1 MKVVLIQILFLSS
14 LFNLLGQTT
23 VNKVSKSDGYQ
34 IAGTIKGLGKSE
46 VFLAH
51 YFGASQ
57 QVIKDTVVADEKGH
71 FVFKGT
77 EDLPEGLYLI
87 SFLKNKY
94 LDFIIG
100 EKQFSFE
107 TDTLDLIG
115 SMKISNSLNNSQ
127 FYLFQKEMSEKVA
140 KIKTADPSKLAPK
153 ELNELRNS
161 IKSYQSTWLEK
172 NKSLLTA
179 QFIKATMEPEI
190 PAYTK
195 AIKTAK
201 DSSDFNKYQFNY
213 YKAHYF
219 DNFNLNDDRFLRSP
233 FLQKK
238 IEKYFEDLV
247 VQESDSITKEA
258 DRLLSKIKSTDMR
271 RYVVYK
277 IASTYENSNI
287 VGTDGAFVYLAEK
300 YYIGEPALWDTST
313 VRRMKERIK
322 IIKPL
327 VNGKRIPEMY
337 LTNPEGK
344 EFTIANLTGNYSVI
358 FIYDP
363 ECNHCKEETPKLLAL
378 NDFFK
383 SKNVS
388 VLAVSMERDK
398 AKWLKFISE
407 FKIASFY
414 NGIDIHKNPNNGK
427 EEYYTDFRNSFDVYS
442 TPTVYI
448 VDKAKRIIGK
458 RIPVDRIKEYLEFYE
473 KKMAS
478 NSLSS
483 IKK

>member
-1 MKVVLIQILFLSS
+1 MKLVLIQILFLFSF
-14 LFNLLGQTT
+14 FNFFGQNTN
-23 VNKVSKSDGYQ
+23 NKISKIGGYQ
-34 IAGTIKGLGKSE
+34 ISGTITGMGKSE

-51 YFGASQ
+51 YFGANQ
-57 QVIKDTVVADEKGH
+57 QVIKDTVFSDESGH
-71 FVFKGT
+71 FLFKGT

-115 SMKISNSLNNSQ
+115 KMKVYNSINNSQ
-127 FYLFQKEMSEKVA
+127 FYLFQKEMSERISKV
-140 KIKTADPSKLAPK
+140 KSTDPSKLSIN

-161 IKSYQSTWLEK
+161 IKSFQNSWLEK
-172 NKSLLTA
+172 NKNLLTA
-179 QFIKATMEPEI
+179 QFIKATLEPEI
-190 PAYTK
+190 PPFNK
-195 AIKTAK
+195 LLKSAK
-201 DSSDFNKYQFNY
+201 DSLDFNKYQFNY
-213 YKAHYF
+213 YKSHYF

-247 VQESDSITKEA
+247 VQESDSIAYEA
-258 DRLLSKIKSTDMR
+258 DRILSKIKSTDMR

-300 YYIGEPALWDTST
+300 YYIGEPELWDTST

-327 VNGKRIPEMY
+327 VNGKRIPEMF

-344 EFTIANLTGNYSVI
+344 EFTIASLVGNYSII

-378 NDFFK
+378 NGFFK
-383 SKNVS
+383 AKNVS

-407 FKIASFY
+407 FKISSFV
-414 NGIDIHKNPNNGK
+414 NGIDIHKNPSNGK
-427 EEYYTDFRNSFDVYS
+427 EEFYTDFRNSFDVYS
-442 TPTVYI
+442 TPTVFI
-448 VDKAKRIIGK
+448 LDKSKRIIGK
-458 RIPVDRIKEYLEFYE
+458 RIPVDKIKEYIEFYE
-473 KKMAS
+473 KKVATF
-478 NSLSS
+478 SS
-483 IKK
+483 DAKK

>member
-1 MKVVLIQILFLSS
+1 MKVVLIQIVFLFS
-14 LFNLLGQTT
+14 FFTFWGQSPTI
-23 VNKVSKSDGYQ
+23 KPSKLEGYQ
-34 IAGTIKGLGKSE
+34 IAGTIKGIGKTE

-51 YFGASQ
+51 YFGATQ
-57 QVIKDTVVADEKGH
+57 QVIKDTVISDESGH

-115 SMKISNSLNNSQ
+115 KMKVVNSINNSQ
-127 FYLFQKEMSEKVA
+127 FYLFQKEMSERIS
-140 KIKTADPSKLAPK
+140 KIKSSDPSKLSPI

-161 IKSYQSTWLEK
+161 IKSYQNSWLDK
-172 NKSLLTA
+172 NKNLLTS
-179 QFIKATMEPEI
+179 QFIKATLEPEI
-190 PAYTK
+190 PPFNK
-195 AIKTAK
+195 ALKTSK
-201 DSSDFNKYQFNY
+201 DSLEFNKYQFNY
-213 YKAHYF
+213 YKSHYF

-247 VQESDSITKEA
+247 VQESDSIVKDA
-258 DRLLSKIKSTDMR
+258 DRILSKIQSTDMR

-287 VGTDGAFVYLAEK
+287 IGTDGAFVYLAEK

-313 VRRMKERIK
+313 VRRMKERIQ

-344 EFTIANLTGNYSVI
+344 EITTASLTGNYSVI

-363 ECNHCKEETPKLLAL
+363 ECNHCKEEAPKLLAL

-383 SKNVS
+383 KKNVS

-407 FKIASFY
+407 FKISSFV
-414 NGIDIHKNPNNGK
+414 NGIDIHKNPSNGK

-442 TPTVYI
+442 TPTIYI
-448 VDKAKRIIGK
+448 LDKMKRIIGK
-458 RIPVDRIKEYLEFYE
+458 RIPVDKIKEFLEFHE
-473 KKMAS
+473 KKIAPNS
-478 NSLSS
+478 NVL